1 MPVMAL
7 VPLPCRRPVS
17 VVAPVPPSATAS
29 CVVSVSDEA
38 DTAPEKLAAAAV
50 SVPVS
55 VGDTENTELPHVP
68 VEATSR
74 MNSAQVSISTLVRML
89 EASETEDSR
98 LAIVMVE
105 TRFLLAS
112 VATSRDAVNPL
123 KLMVP
128 EEVMPVRPEATPAPV
143 TSQTLES
150 MVTLSPLSPRVTTPL
165 ASSVPLAVSVPE
177 SVAAAAT
184 MVPVSVGEA
193 DITTLPVPVMA
204 LDTRFLLASVNTA
217 CDAVRPE
224 KLTVP
229 GVYKVPETVS
239 AVLDAYWNR
248 LATTPVE

>member
-7 VPLPCRRPVS
+7 VPLPCRRPVR

-143 TSQTLES
+143 TSQTLEL
-150 MVTLSPLSPRVTTPL
+150 MVTLSPLSPSVTTPL
-165 ASSVPLAVSVPE
+165 AVSVPLAVKVPE
-177 SVAAAAT
+177 SVAAAAVK
-184 MVPVSVGEA
+184 VPVRVGDTEN
-193 DITTLPVPVMA
+193 TELPQVPVEATSRMNSA
-204 LDTRFLLASVNTA
+204 QVSMSAAERTAEPASGRA
-217 CDAVRPE
+217 P
-224 KLTVP
+224 L
-229 GVYKVPETVS
+229 G
-239 AVLDAYWNR
+239 
-248 LATTPVE
+248 